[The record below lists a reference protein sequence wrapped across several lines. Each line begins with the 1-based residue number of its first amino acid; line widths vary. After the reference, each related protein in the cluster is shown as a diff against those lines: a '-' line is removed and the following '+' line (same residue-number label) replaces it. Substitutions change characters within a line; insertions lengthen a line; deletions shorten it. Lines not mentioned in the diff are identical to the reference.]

1 MTDKEKAEF
10 ILAILDNDGVMIP
23 AALAEKLVECKTWMR
38 QWPKESVSIRKV

>member
-23 AALAEKLVECKTWMR
+23 AKLAEQLVECKQWM
-38 QWPKESVSIRKV
+38 KELARGSKAKV